1 METRQCPLC
10 WIRPESGVVE
20 HLRRD
25 HRRSE
30 VEARALL
37 ERTNEGSLGW
47 NVEGRKRGVC
57 LPIRPAEANLI

>member
-10 WIRPESGVVE
+10 WVRAECGIIE

-47 NVEGRKRGVC
+47 NAEGRKRGVC
-57 LPIRPAEANLI
+57 LPVGPAKRI

>member
-1 METRQCPLC
+1 METRRCPLC
-10 WIRPESGVVE
+10 WVRAEYGVIE

-37 ERTNEGSLGW
+37 ERINEGSLGW
-47 NVEGRKRGVC
+47 NAEGRKRGVC
-57 LPIRPAEANLI
+57 LPVGPQKRI

>member
-47 NVEGRKRGVC
+47 NAEGRKRRAY
-57 LPIRPAEANLI
+57 LPLGPAKRI

>member
-1 METRQCPLC
+1 METRRCPLC
-10 WIRPESGVVE
+10 WARAEYGVVE

-30 VEARALL
+30 IEARVLL

-47 NVEGRKRGVC
+47 NEEKGSLFTGRSG
-57 LPIRPAEANLI
+57 EANLI